1 MSRQIA
7 DICDGCG
14 RTVIKKE
21 GHQSSNMVTV
31 FSPQDNYASLVF
43 LGEIEEG
50 KRGRPSFDLKGKLW
64 CPQCLVSALQ
74 AWVNTLTWS
83 KAEVEEKP

>member
-21 GHQSSNMVTV
+21 HWESSNMVTL
-31 FSPQDNYASLVF
+31 SSSMDNFASLLF
-43 LGEIEEG
+43 LGEKEEG
-50 KRGRPSFDLKGKLW
+50 TRARPSFDLKGKLW
-64 CPQCLVSALQ
+64 CPQCLVTALQ
-74 AWVNTLTWS
+74 GWVLSLTWDR
-83 KAEVEEKP
+83 AEVEEKP

>member
-1 MSRQIA
+1 MGRQIA

-21 GHQSSNMVTV
+21 HHESSNMVTL
-31 FSPQDNYASLVF
+31 SSSMDNFASLLF
-43 LGEIEEG
+43 LGKPKEG
-50 KRGRPSFDLKGKLW
+50 KRERPSFDLKGKLW
-64 CPQCLVSALQ
+64 CPQCLVDALQ
-74 AWVNTLTWS
+74 DWVNTLAWS